1 MADTR
6 SRPFFGWA
14 VLVSIGYSL
23 MIGAGLLFYAMS
35 VLLETIVSS
44 TSFSVS
50 QVSTANTIFL
60 LTAGFAGI
68 AVGELISRYDV
79 RYTRCSGALV
89 LLGAFYLLP
98 EARSLQNIYLCYVL
112 MGVGYAMMALV
123 PATTLVAR
131 WFIRRRA
138 LALAL
143 TQSGLSL
150 GGIVLTPALAGLL
163 GDVGLEALRGPMP
176 VLMILAIIPLSILLM
191 RPDPHDMGLTPDGDA
206 LEEGQ
211 TPASQIGMLA
221 RDAIRTRFFALSAV
235 ASVFAMA
242 TQVGTIAHIY
252 YWGLE
257 RADPQTAAATV
268 ALMAFCSL
276 SGRLICGAF
285 LDRINIYPF
294 ALFLYALQ
302 ALAMIGIAF
311 AQGQAMVTFMT
322 ILFGLTV
329 GNILMSQPLLIGK
342 AFGVR
347 EFPRILSVNQLIMNG
362 GVSLGPL
369 LIGLVYDFGGG
380 YQNAFILVG
389 LTSFLA
395 FIALWFAGN
404 PSDIAAKIQ
413 AK

>member
-79 RYTRCSGALV
+79 RYTVCSGALV

-112 MGVGYAMMALV
+112 MGVGYAMTALV

-163 GDVGLEALRGPMP
+163 GEVGLEALRGPMP

-389 LTSFLA
+389 LTSLLA

>member
-79 RYTRCSGALV
+79 RYTVCSGALV
-89 LLGAFYLLP
+89 LLSAFYLLP

-112 MGVGYAMMALV
+112 MGVGYAMTALV

-163 GDVGLEALRGPMP
+163 GEVGLEALRGPMP

-389 LTSFLA
+389 LTSLLA

>member
-79 RYTRCSGALV
+79 RYTVCSGALV

-112 MGVGYAMMALV
+112 MGVGYAMTALV

-163 GDVGLEALRGPMP
+163 GEVGLEALRGPMP

-389 LTSFLA
+389 LTSLLA

-404 PSDIAAKIQ
+404 PSDVAAKIQ

>member
-79 RYTRCSGALV
+79 RYTVCSGALV

-112 MGVGYAMMALV
+112 MGVGYAMTALV

-163 GDVGLEALRGPMP
+163 GEVGLEALRGPMP

-221 RDAIRTRFFALSAV
+221 CDAIRTRFFALSAV

-389 LTSFLA
+389 LTSLLA

-404 PSDIAAKIQ
+404 PSDVAAKIQ